1 MRQRVGAAS
10 LRGSS
15 AEGDSATSV
24 SQSPRKR
31 KRSDDEDDGPHK
43 RPSAKRMVS
52 DILNS
57 ANQSAGKR
65 CMKFQQSSQA
75 NGRGNSPEAS
85 GAKGHESEENT
96 RDASAPTQP
105 KSKRGKPMTRKASDG
120 DGRAPD
126 RSLSSVTG
134 VPEITG
140 DADAAASAG
149 EDVDVGDRGGP
160 VGSESTIKEEEVG
173 ECEVTTPRLACKQY
187 LTSKTSYEEEV
198 RLGFS
203 GRHREMFRKL
213 AG

>member
-10 LRGSS
+10 PRESS

-24 SQSPRKR
+24 SRSPRKR

-43 RPSAKRMVS
+43 QPSAKRMVA
-52 DILNS
+52 DALNS

-65 CMKFQQSSQA
+65 FMKFQQTGQA

-85 GAKGHESEENT
+85 RGKEQESEENAQ
-96 RDASAPTQP
+96 DARAPTQP
-105 KSKRGKPMTRKASDG
+105 RSKRGKRKTRNASDG
-120 DGRAPD
+120 DARSPD
-126 RSLSSVTG
+126 QSISSVTG

-140 DADAAASAG
+140 DADAAESAG

-160 VGSESTIKEEEVG
+160 VGSESTVKDEEVG
-173 ECEVTTPRLACKQY
+173 ECEVTTFRLACKRY
-187 LTSKTSYEEEV
+187 LTSKTSDEEEV
-198 RLGFS
+198 RLGFPE
-203 GRHREMFRKL
+203 RHREMFRKL